1 MKKIISFIL
10 VAIVALTASAQVD
23 LVKKVLKSSVAPK
36 AIITETKFHRHN
48 AKRGGFVR
56 YEEFEVPDVK
66 AADALLGS
74 AKVRRYVD
82 FETDEEIAFL
92 IISIG
97 KDKNTEYI
105 AVEDLWKVRDA
116 LRALKEKCHSDS
128 VAGRSIKCF
137 YTTEDGFKVGYNIK
151 GGKATWFFTA
161 GGVEY
166 KFGKTYDFSAAI
178 SEIEKR
184 LKDGTQ

>member
-66 AADALLGS
+66 AAEALLGS

-82 FETDEEIAFL
+82 FETDEEVAFL
-92 IISIG
+92 IITIG
-97 KDKNTEYI
+97 KDKNTENI
-105 AVEDLWKVRDA
+105 ALEDLW
-116 LRALKEKCHSDS
+116 
-128 VAGRSIKCF
+128 
-137 YTTEDGFKVGYNIK
+137 
-151 GGKATWFFTA
+151 
-161 GGVEY
+161 
-166 KFGKTYDFSAAI
+166 
-178 SEIEKR
+178 
-184 LKDGTQ
+184 